1 MVLSPRIL
9 VTGFSLYNGY
19 LYNPTTQIVEDL
31 NGTVINGILIEGVVL
46 PVSFKRAIPMLKSM
60 LEERKPAIVLGLGF
74 APRASQAVLELAAA
88 NLAFFQIPDAD
99 GYKAEG
105 EEIEHENE
113 LVVETRLPVKKII
126 DNCIKAQRLP
136 LVPSVSI
143 GTYLCNAV
151 GYTIM
156 SYTARYGA
164 IGGFLHIPP
173 TTDVAMR
180 LGLKMGIPYRDIFE
194 CVLCVL
200 KTSVDHATRIGIL
213 PDRNR
218 PGSSASCSTLF
229 SKP

>member
-1 MVLSPRIL
+1 MRLSPRIL

-31 NGTVINGILIEGVVL
+31 NGTVINGILIEGMVL
-46 PVSFKRAIPMLKSM
+46 PVSFRRAIPMLKSV

-74 APRASQAVLELAAA
+74 APSASQVVLELAAA

-113 LVVETRLPVKKII
+113 LVVEARLPVKKII
-126 DNCIKAQRLP
+126 DSCIKAQRLP

-151 GYTIM
+151 GYTVM
-156 SYTARYGA
+156 SYAARYGA

-173 TTDVAMR
+173 TTDIAMR
-180 LGLKMGIPYRDIFE
+180 LNIRTSIPYREVFE
-194 CVLCVL
+194 SVLCVL
-200 KTSVDHATRIGIL
+200 KTCVDHAADIGIL
-213 PDRNR
+213 
-218 PGSSASCSTLF
+218 STREG
-229 SKP
+229 